1 MMGIKRRNQVDD
13 VELTGGKG
21 GCETLMRKGTLRS
34 QLILGFALVTVPL
47 VILLIWNNMYATKV
61 VHSQVAQSNKN
72 MLTMYMNQ
80 IDGVLEELDKYLYR
94 TANQDNDL
102 ISLSA
107 FDKDN
112 PESYYARIRTLNAMY
127 LNTNYYKDADVL
139 FAFSSKDSDLLV
151 APQPYMN
158 NDRKESIKT
167 RLEKLMLDTGTRSA
181 LQRSWQLIYQDNQYS
196 LVRLVDTGYESYI
209 GAWVDMNRLVVPLN
223 LLHLG
228 ERGQALFL
236 SEEGTVLNALK
247 DVQFE
252 KSFQAKDWKVDV
264 TKVDQPYQIV
274 RLAEKY
280 LLVVQPSHH
289 ADIYLSVM
297 IPERNLLEGLAFFQ
311 RINYYVPVLAL
322 VILLFYLFF
331 LEKYIVRPIAQL
343 IKGMR
348 RIYSGDLSVRFHNH
362 KLLEFKV
369 IGETFNN
376 MVTQIEVL
384 KIDIYEEQIRTKR
397 AELKHLQAQI
407 HPHFFMNSLNIVYS
421 LAQTKNYELIQ
432 QMAIHLVQYFRF
444 AIRTHLSS
452 VTILEELEHIRNYLS
467 VQQVRFPEH
476 LSYDILVE
484 PELQSCRIPPSTI
497 QPLVE
502 NAMIHGFSIQ
512 SSQPFQINIEVGA
525 DPVSASHMLVR
536 VRDNGKGIPEEKL
549 SQLQSQSYFEKE
561 GNDHVGLWN
570 VMRRCK
576 LFYKSNVEIVLE
588 RAEPSGSIVI
598 LRLPRQTTDE

>member
-1 MMGIKRRNQVDD
+1 MKR
-13 VELTGGKG
+13 
-21 GCETLMRKGTLRS
+21 GTLRS

-80 IDGVLEELDKYLYR
+80 IDQVLEELDKYLYR

-112 PESYYARIRTLNAMY
+112 PESYYAKIRTLNAMY

-139 FAFSSKDSDLLV
+139 FAYSSKYSDLLV

-158 NDRKESIKT
+158 NERKESIKA
-167 RLEKLMLDTGTRSA
+167 RLEKLMLDTGTRST
-181 LQRSWQLIYQDNQYS
+181 LQRSWQLIYQDHQYS

-209 GAWVDMNRLVVPLN
+209 GAWVDIDRLMVPLN

-236 SEEGTVLNALK
+236 SKEGTVLNALK
-247 DVQFE
+247 DKEFQTRLQ
-252 KSFQAKDWKVDV
+252 QAKDWKVDV
-264 TKVDQPYQIV
+264 TNEDQPFQIV

-297 IPERNLLEGLAFFQ
+297 IPERNLLEGLTFFQ

-322 VILLFYLFF
+322 VILLFYLLF
-331 LEKYIVRPIAQL
+331 LERFILKPIAQL

-348 RIYSGDLSVRFHNH
+348 RIYSGDLSVRFMNDR
-362 KLLEFKV
+362 LMEFRV
-369 IGETFNN
+369 IGDTFNN

-384 KIDIYEEQIRTKR
+384 KIDIYEEQIRTKK
-397 AELKHLQAQI
+397 AELKHLQTQI
-407 HPHFFMNSLNIVYS
+407 HPHFFMNSLNIVYN
-421 LAQTKNYELIQ
+421 LAQTKNFELIQ
-432 QMAIHLVQYFRF
+432 QMAIHLVKYFRF

-452 VTILEELEHIRNYLS
+452 VTISEELDHIRSYLA

-476 LSYDILVE
+476 LSFHIEIE
-484 PELQSCRIPPSTI
+484 PELQSYRMPPSTI

-502 NAMIHGFSIQ
+502 NAMIHGFSVNPSQ
-512 SSQPFQINIEVGA
+512 SFHIRIEVRS
-525 DPVSASHMLVR
+525 DPDSESHILVQ
-536 VRDNGKGIPEEKL
+536 VHDNGKGIPEEKL
-549 SQLQSQSYFEKE
+549 RMLQSQSYFEEE
-561 GNDHVGLWN
+561 GNDHIGLWN

-576 LFYKSNVEIVLE
+576 LYYKSNVDMVLE
-588 RAEPSGSIVI
+588 RAEPSGSIVT
-598 LRLPRQTTDE
+598 LRLPRQSTDE

>member
-1 MMGIKRRNQVDD
+1 MSLKRRNPVAG
-13 VELTGGKG
+13 VELTGCKG
-21 GCETLMRKGTLRS
+21 GSETFMKSSTLRS

-80 IDGVLEELDKYLYR
+80 IDQVLEELDKYLFR

-112 PESYYARIRTLNAMY
+112 PESYYAKIRTLNAMY

-139 FAFSSKDSDLLV
+139 FAYSSKYNDLLV

-158 NDRKESIKT
+158 NERKESIKA
-167 RLEKLMLDTGTRSA
+167 RLDKLMLDSGSRST
-181 LQRSWQLIYQDNQYS
+181 LQRSWQLIFQDNQYS

-209 GAWVDMNRLVVPLN
+209 GAWVDINRLMIPLN

-236 SEEGTVLNALK
+236 SKEGKVLNELK
-247 DVQFE
+247 DVEFK
-252 KSFQAKDWKVDV
+252 KSLQAIDWKVDL
-264 TKVDQPYQIV
+264 TEEDQPYQIV

-280 LLVVQPSHH
+280 LLVVQPSHN

-322 VILLFYLFF
+322 VILLIYLFF
-331 LEKYIVRPIAQL
+331 LESFILKPIARL

-348 RIYSGDLSVRFHNH
+348 RIYSGDLSVRF
-362 KLLEFKV
+362 KDDRLMEFKV

-384 KIDIYEEQIRTKR
+384 KIDIYEEQIRTKK

-407 HPHFFMNSLNIVYS
+407 HPHFFMNSLNIVYN
-421 LAQTKNYELIQ
+421 LAQTKNFELIQ
-432 QMAIHLVQYFRF
+432 QMAINLVKYFRF

-452 VTILEELEHIRNYLS
+452 ITLLEELDHIRSYLA

-476 LSYDILVE
+476 LSFHIDIA
-484 PELQSCRIPPSTI
+484 PELKSYRIPPSTI

-502 NAMIHGFSIQ
+502 NAMIHGFSINQFQ
-512 SSQPFQINIEVGA
+512 SFQIGIEVRS
-525 DPVSASHMLVR
+525 DPDSESHIIVQ
-536 VRDNGKGIPEEKL
+536 VRDNGKGIPDEKL
-549 SQLQSQSYFEKE
+549 RQLQSHSYFEEE
-561 GNDHVGLWN
+561 GNDHIGLWN

-576 LFYKSNVEIVLE
+576 LYYKSNVDIVLE
-588 RAEPSGSIVI
+588 RAEPSGSIVS
-598 LRLPRQTTDE
+598 LRLPRQSTDE

>member
-1 MMGIKRRNQVDD
+1 

-21 GCETLMRKGTLRS
+21 GRETLMKKGTLRS

-80 IDGVLEELDKYLYR
+80 IDQVLEELDKYLYR

-107 FDKDN
+107 FEKDN
-112 PESYYARIRTLNAMY
+112 PESYYSKIRTLNAMY

-139 FAFSSKDSDLLV
+139 FAYSSKYNDLLV

-158 NDRKESIKT
+158 NERKESIKL
-167 RLEKLMLDTGTRSA
+167 RLDKLMLDTGARSS

-196 LVRLVDTGYESYI
+196 LVRLVDTSYESYI
-209 GAWVDMNRLVVPLN
+209 GAWVDIDRLMVPLN

-228 ERGQALFL
+228 ERGQALFM
-236 SEEGTVLNALK
+236 SQEGTVLNTLK
-247 DVQFE
+247 DVEFE
-252 KSFQAKDWKVDV
+252 KSLQAKDWKVDI
-264 TKVDQPYQIV
+264 TKEDQPFQLV
-274 RLAEKY
+274 KLAEKY

-297 IPERNLLEGLAFFQ
+297 IPERNLLEGLTFFQ

-322 VILLFYLFF
+322 VMLLIYLFF
-331 LEKYIVRPIAQL
+331 LERFILKPIAQL

-348 RIYSGDLSVRFHNH
+348 RIYSGDLSVRFIDDR
-362 KLLEFKV
+362 LMEFSV

-384 KIDIYEEQIRTKR
+384 KIDIYEEQIRTKK

-407 HPHFFMNSLNIVYS
+407 HPHFFMNSLNIVYN
-421 LAQTKNYELIQ
+421 LAQTRNFELIQ
-432 QMAIHLVQYFRF
+432 QMAINLVKYFRF

-452 VTILEELEHIRNYLS
+452 ITLLEELDHIRSYLA

-476 LSYDILVE
+476 LSFHIDIE
-484 PELQSCRIPPSTI
+484 PELQNYRIPPSTI

-502 NAMIHGFSIQ
+502 NAMIHGFSINQ
-512 SSQPFQINIEVGA
+512 SQSFQISIEVRS
-525 DPVSASHMLVR
+525 DPDSESRILVQ
-536 VRDNGKGIPEEKL
+536 VQDNGKGIPDEKL
-549 SQLQSQSYFEKE
+549 RHLQSKSYFEEE
-561 GNDHVGLWN
+561 GNDHIGLWN

-576 LFYKSNVEIVLE
+576 LYYKSKVDIVLE
-588 RAEPSGSIVI
+588 RAEPSGSIVT
-598 LRLPRQTTDE
+598 LRLPRQSTDE

>member
-1 MMGIKRRNQVDD
+1 MFIKR
-13 VELTGGKG
+13 
-21 GCETLMRKGTLRS
+21 GTLRS

-80 IDGVLEELDKYLYR
+80 IDQVLEELDKYLYR
-94 TANQDNDL
+94 TANQDSDL

-107 FDKDN
+107 FEEDN

-139 FAFSSKDSDLLV
+139 FAYSSRYADLLV

-158 NDRKESIKT
+158 NDRKESIKA
-167 RLEKLMLDTGTRSA
+167 RLDKLMLDSTTRSS
-181 LQRSWQLIYQDNQYS
+181 LQHSWQLIYQDQQYS
-196 LVRLVDTGYESYI
+196 LVRLVDTGYDSYI
-209 GAWVDMNRLVVPLN
+209 GAWVDINRLMIPLN

-228 ERGQALFL
+228 EQGQALFL
-236 SEEGTVLNALK
+236 SKEGTVLNALK
-247 DVQFE
+247 DEEFE
-252 KSFQAKDWKVDV
+252 KSLKSIDWKVNV
-264 TKVDQPYQIV
+264 TAEDQPYQIV

-280 LLVVQPSHH
+280 LLVIQPSHH
-289 ADIYLSVM
+289 AEMYLSVM

-322 VILLFYLFF
+322 LILLLYLFF
-331 LEKYIVRPIAQL
+331 LERFIVRPIARL

-348 RIYSGDLSVRFHNH
+348 RIYSGDLSVRFSDDR
-362 KLLEFKV
+362 LMEFKV

-384 KIDIYEEQIRTKR
+384 KIDIYEEQIRTKK

-407 HPHFFMNSLNIVYS
+407 HPHFFMNSLNIVYN
-421 LAQTKNYELIQ
+421 LAQTKNFELIQ
-432 QMAIHLVQYFRF
+432 QMAIHLVKYFRF

-452 VTILEELEHIRNYLS
+452 ITLMEELEHIRSYLA

-476 LSYDILVE
+476 LSFHIDIE
-484 PELQSCRIPPSTI
+484 SDLQNCRIPPSTV

-502 NAMIHGFSIQ
+502 NAMIHGFSIH
-512 SSQPFQINIEVGA
+512 SSQSFQIGIEVRP
-525 DPVSASHMLVR
+525 DPESEAHFLVQ
-536 VRDNGKGIPEEKL
+536 VRDNGKGMTDEKL
-549 SQLQSQSYFEKE
+549 RQLQAQSYFEEE
-561 GNDHVGLWN
+561 GSDHIGLWN

-576 LFYKSNVEIVLE
+576 LYYKSNVDIVLE
-588 RAEPSGSIVI
+588 RVEPSGSLIT
-598 LRLPRQTTDE
+598 LRLPRQSTDE